1 MLNDQILESLECAS
15 CSTTTFRHIARNPLT
30 LSCGHSICKECVPS
44 NDKIRVKCWH
54 CKEINQTYLK
64 TQKVSHST
72 VSLFNAFLK
81 QLFNLL
87 EERFKIAIHE
97 TTRKL
102 KQVLKNILVI
112 TLFFFLEVSF
122 EENLKLKIDFVKEDI
137 QVRFESL
144 RHELDHLQQEIIENL
159 ESIKLEILK

>member
-15 CSTTTFRHIARNPLT
+15 ISSTTFSHLVHNPLT

-44 NDKIRVKCWH
+44 NDNIRIKCSH

-87 EERFKIAIHE
+87 EERFKVAIHE
-97 TTRKL
+97 ATRKL
-102 KQVLKNILVI
+102 IQH
-112 TLFFFLEVSF
+112 
-122 EENLKLKIDFVKEDI
+122 KL
-137 QVRFESL
+137 S
-144 RHELDHLQQEIIENL
+144 H
-159 ESIKLEILK
+159 